1 MYDCHILEH
10 EDNGMMGQFVTAQR
24 HSARDGSCGSG
35 SLESLKWILLSG
47 RSFRANAVRIQLHS
61 LAYIL
66 GNFLRALALHRWVA
80 SNPGRPW
87 PMVWQRAAAFTAFQ
101 IAAGSQMATL
111 ALGTQTAWGIG

>member
-1 MYDCHILEH
+1 VDQEGK
-10 EDNGMMGQFVTAQR
+10 NV
-24 HSARDGSCGSG
+24 
-35 SLESLKWILLSG
+35 LKWWILLSR
-47 RSFRANAVRIQLHS
+47 RSFRANAVRRQLHS

-66 GNFLRALALHRWVA
+66 DNFLRAPVLPRRVA
-80 SNPGRPW
+80 SDPEGPW